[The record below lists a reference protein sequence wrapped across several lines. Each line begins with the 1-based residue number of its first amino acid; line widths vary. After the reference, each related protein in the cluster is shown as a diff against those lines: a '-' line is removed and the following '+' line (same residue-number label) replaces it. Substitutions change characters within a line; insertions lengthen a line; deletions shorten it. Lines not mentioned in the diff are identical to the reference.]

1 MTVKSVLSS
10 RMTCKGS
17 TAAEILVKP
26 TTSEKKM
33 ETLEK
38 NSGGTGLPC
47 LTCTHTFLGSILE
60 MRAESNARLSR
71 LRPMSMSMEREARP
85 AGLVVF
91 AAVAVAATAG
101 DAGGSA
107 AFR

>member
-71 LRPMSMSMEREARP
+71 LRPMSMEREARP